1 MAVSVTIS
9 RINTILRIGVTL
21 HLFFRWMT
29 ETKIRANPIKHDE
42 EFMIAIAMTSES
54 FKVALNGKHIAIYG
68 YRMVQIPKSS
78 FTGHNQIFER
88 LVGMKMYAEDGLK
101 IDVQSIDHV
110 FLQDDCQS
118 YEILSDMNFVRR
130 I

>member
-1 MAVSVTIS
+1 MAVSAKIQCSVNYKLCDINSS
-9 RINTILRIGVTL
+9 R
-21 HLFFRWMT
+21 RWMT
-29 ETKIRANPIKHDE
+29 ETKVHGMPMKLDK
-42 EFMIAIAMTSES
+42 EFMIAIALTTGS
-54 FKVALNGKHIAIYG
+54 FKVAINGKHLFALD
-68 YRMVQIPKSS
+68 YRMIQIPRSS
-78 FTGHNQIFER
+78 FAGHNQIFER

-101 IDVQSIDHV
+101 IQVLEIDHV